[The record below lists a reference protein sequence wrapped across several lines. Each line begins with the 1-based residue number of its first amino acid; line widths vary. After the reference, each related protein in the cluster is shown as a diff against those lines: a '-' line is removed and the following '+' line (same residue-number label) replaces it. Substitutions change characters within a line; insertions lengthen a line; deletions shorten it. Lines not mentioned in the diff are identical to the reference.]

1 MLDYQQIKDNL
12 CSLLVTPE
20 KMTPALKNFHCKTAK
35 ISIERPWH
43 RACCRLYSLI
53 NYCSFIFLK
62 NFKGEKAMTLVKFN
76 DKRNNALMPGFND
89 VFESILND
97 TFFNDRMVTRV
108 PAVNISES
116 ENNYHVELAAPGLKK
131 DDFKLGLERN
141 QLTISVEQ
149 SSDHQDNS
157 KNYSKREYSYSSFV
171 RSFTLPDSADDSRI
185 DASYTDGILR
195 IDIAKREEAK
205 AVRRQIEIK

>member
-1 MLDYQQIKDNL
+1 
-12 CSLLVTPE
+12 
-20 KMTPALKNFHCKTAK
+20 
-35 ISIERPWH
+35 
-43 RACCRLYSLI
+43 
-53 NYCSFIFLK
+53 
-62 NFKGEKAMTLVKFN
+62 MTLVKFN
-76 DKRNNALMPGFND
+76 PEKRNGSLLPGFSD
-89 VFESILND
+89 VFDSIFND

-131 DDFKLGLERN
+131 EDFKLNLERN

-149 SSDHQDNS
+149 SSNHEDNQ

-171 RSFTLPDSADDSRI
+171 RSFTLPDSADDSQI
-185 DASYTDGILR
+185 NATYSDGILR

-205 AVRRQIEIK
+205 TLRRQIDIK

>member
-1 MLDYQQIKDNL
+1 
-12 CSLLVTPE
+12 
-20 KMTPALKNFHCKTAK
+20 
-35 ISIERPWH
+35 
-43 RACCRLYSLI
+43 
-53 NYCSFIFLK
+53 
-62 NFKGEKAMTLVKFN
+62 MTLVKFN

-89 VFESILND
+89 VFESIFND

-131 DDFKLGLERN
+131 DDFKLNLERN

-149 SSDHQDNS
+149 SADHQDNH
-157 KNYSKREYSYSSFV
+157 KNYNKREYSYSSFV
-171 RSFTLPDSADDSRI
+171 RSFTLPESADDSKI

-205 AVRRQIEIK
+205 VVRRQIQIK